1 MHLCTCMYK
10 RRLTSDKACAAL
22 KSEAKIIKST
32 AISIFA
38 FTTSAIDSHKCTDMF
53 HLLSL
58 AF

>member
-1 MHLCTCMYK
+1 MHMYK

-32 AISIFA
+32 EISIFA